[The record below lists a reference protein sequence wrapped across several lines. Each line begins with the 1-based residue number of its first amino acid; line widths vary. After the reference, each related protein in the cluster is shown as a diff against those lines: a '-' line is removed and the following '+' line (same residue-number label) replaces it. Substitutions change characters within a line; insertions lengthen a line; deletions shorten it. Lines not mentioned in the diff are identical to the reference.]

1 MQRDSALGLWSMYV
15 VKRIVLLQPSLP
27 VLPCGG
33 VGFFILNELPC
44 FHECRIMSEKNRIS
58 PGAFSL
64 MAALLMKGFVH
75 LEEEAISIG
84 GTVRDGNLAH
94 AIRTARIKSK

>member
-1 MQRDSALGLWSMYV
+1 
-15 VKRIVLLQPSLP
+15 
-27 VLPCGG
+27 
-33 VGFFILNELPC
+33 
-44 FHECRIMSEKNRIS
+44 MSEKNRIS